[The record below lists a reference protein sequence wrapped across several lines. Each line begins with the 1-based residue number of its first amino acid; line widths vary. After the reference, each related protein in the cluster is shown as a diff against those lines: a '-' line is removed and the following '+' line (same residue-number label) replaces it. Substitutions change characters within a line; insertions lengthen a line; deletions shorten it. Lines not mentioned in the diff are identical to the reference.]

1 VSSRARRLPLFVS
14 DHGSP
19 DVVGEASFQTPS
31 RFGGSFTL
39 SEFGV
44 VVGVAAAAWCSDLG
58 DGNGVQSGVKLAV
71 AAS

>member
-1 VSSRARRLPLFVS
+1 VSSRVRRLSLFVS